1 MESLAQHYD
10 GLVFDMDGTLA
21 DTMPTHFIAWTQT
34 LNKYG
39 IVFPE
44 DRFYGL
50 GGVPAPVIVAM
61 LAEEQS
67 VSVNPDA
74 IAHEKEEL
82 FLNLLTKVMP
92 ILPVK
97 AVAEFYRGKLPMA
110 IATGSPRWVAEIIL
124 KNLGMW
130 DWFETVVGADD
141 IEHPKPAPD
150 VYLEAAR
157 RLNVDPKKCFAF
169 EDTKL
174 GMQSARDAGMEVI
187 DIHTLLT

>member
-174 GMQSARDAGMEVI
+174 GMQSARDAGMEVV
-187 DIHTLLT
+187 DIHDLL